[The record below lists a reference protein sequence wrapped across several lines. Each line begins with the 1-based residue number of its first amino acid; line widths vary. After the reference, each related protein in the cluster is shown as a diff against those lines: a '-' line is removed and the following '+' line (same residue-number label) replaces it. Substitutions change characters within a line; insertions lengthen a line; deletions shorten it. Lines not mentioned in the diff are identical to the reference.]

1 MNVGLDG
8 VRKGQQEV
16 KGKLKI
22 LDDQINAI
30 NKQIEILDAELKDV
44 VEKRDKTYE
53 HILELRKQREEG
65 VCCSASLLT
74 EKSYYFGKKGFMV
87 YAVILRF
94 NPMFKKGINPFV
106 CLW

>member
-22 LDDQINAI
+22 IDDQITAI
-30 NKQIEILDAELKDV
+30 NNQINILDEELKDV

-74 EKSYYFGKKGFMV
+74 EMSYYFGKKGFMV
-87 YAVILRF
+87 YVMLRF
-94 NPMFKKGINPFV
+94 NPIKTKKRCNPIV

>member
-16 KGKLKI
+16 KGRLKI
-22 LDDQINAI
+22 IDYQIDAI
-30 NKQIEILDAELKDV
+30 NKQIGILDEELKDV

-65 VCCSASLLT
+65 VCCCFL
-74 EKSYYFGKKGFMV
+74 SYYFG
-87 YAVILRF
+87 
-94 NPMFKKGINPFV
+94 
-106 CLW
+106 